1 MKAAN
6 EFGDNKSKMNQP
18 PAERIH
24 YKAFSHGM
32 LTTFPGR
39 DSVRVRITSRTGR
52 ALLID
57 MGP

>member
-6 EFGDNKSKMNQP
+6 ELGDNKTNTNQP
-18 PAERIH
+18 PAERIQ
-24 YKAFSHGM
+24 YKAFSHEM

-39 DSVRVRITSRTGR
+39 DSIRVRITSRAGR